1 MEKFSIKEA
10 WMEAIRQ
17 IVDLDKLGSVINIP
31 KDFKYTKVE
40 VIIFPADDSIQ
51 TKKEKFVPESFYGIS
66 SICDPAEAVQSMRD
80 EWDRV

>member
-1 MEKFSIKEA
+1 
-10 WMEAIRQ
+10 MEAIRQ

-51 TKKEKFVPESFYGIS
+51 TEKEKFLPETFYGIS
-66 SICDPAEAVQSMRD
+66 SISDPAEIVRSLRD
-80 EWDRV
+80 EWDRI

>member
-1 MEKFSIKEA
+1 
-10 WMEAIRQ
+10 MEAIRQ

-31 KDFKYTKVE
+31 KNFKYTKVE

-51 TKKEKFVPESFYGIS
+51 TGKEKFVPETFYGIS
-66 SICDPAEAVQSMRD
+66 SIADPAEAVQSMRD

>member
-1 MEKFSIKEA
+1 
-10 WMEAIRQ
+10 MEAIRQ

-40 VIIFPADDSIQ
+40 VIIFPAEDSIQ
-51 TKKEKFVPESFYGIS
+51 TEKEKFVPETFYGIS
-66 SICDPAEAVQSMRD
+66 SISDPGEAVQSMRD